1 METKRKKPAP
11 RRTERSRLGTPE
23 CERAG
28 TQLKIRCSDDAAAR
42 FRALAKERDVEHGE
56 LLEQLLGTAAA

>member
-1 METKRKKPAP
+1 METKRKKPA

-23 CERAG
+23 HERVG

-42 FRALAKERDVEHGE
+42 FRALAKARDVEHGE